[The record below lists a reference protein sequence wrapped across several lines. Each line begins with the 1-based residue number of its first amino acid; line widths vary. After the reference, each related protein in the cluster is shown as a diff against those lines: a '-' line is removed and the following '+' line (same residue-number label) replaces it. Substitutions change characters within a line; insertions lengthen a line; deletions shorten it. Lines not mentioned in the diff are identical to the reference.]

1 MHPTHLPNVET
12 RFYCP
17 QAFLSLD
24 SQCREDTLNENRHI
38 GIETSQHMHDEGH
51 MYNTYNI
58 PTTMSPMVVCPQA
71 VGKPHTLWV
80 AFAKFYERHGD
91 IANARVIFDKATQV
105 ELKYMDDLATVWCEW
120 AEMELR
126 HKNFKRALS
135 LMRQATQPPATLGTR
150 QVGHVPFC
158 FFLLLSLL
166 VFFSLLHH
174 RSAS

>member
-1 MHPTHLPNVET
+1 M
-12 RFYCP
+12 F
-17 QAFLSLD
+17 
-24 SQCREDTLNENRHI
+24 
-38 GIETSQHMHDEGH
+38 
-51 MYNTYNI
+51 
-58 PTTMSPMVVCPQA
+58 VCPQA

-91 IANARVIFDKATQV
+91 IANARVIFDKATQE

-150 QVGHVPFC
+150 QVRNVPLLVLPLTHPRV
-158 FFLLLSLL
+158 LLLLPHVLWISWLRCRIC
-166 VFFSLLHH
+166 FSILEPMLLHLITPAALWQ
-174 RSAS
+174 RMLLT

>member
-1 MHPTHLPNVET
+1 M
-12 RFYCP
+12 
-17 QAFLSLD
+17 
-24 SQCREDTLNENRHI
+24 
-38 GIETSQHMHDEGH
+38 
-51 MYNTYNI
+51 
-58 PTTMSPMVVCPQA
+58 
-71 VGKPHTLWV
+71 GKPHTLWV

-150 QVGHVPFC
+150 QVGSVPFLVL
-158 FFLLLSLL
+158 FLTHPRVLLTLLPPSSLQYQL
-166 VFFSLLHH
+166 GEI
-174 RSAS
+174 

>member
-1 MHPTHLPNVET
+1 MRSKE
-12 RFYCP
+12 
-17 QAFLSLD
+17 
-24 SQCREDTLNENRHI
+24 HI
-38 GIETSQHMHDEGH
+38 FNKTQ
-51 MYNTYNI
+51 NK
-58 PTTMSPMVVCPQA
+58 SPVLVCLQA

-91 IANARVIFDKATQV
+91 VANARVIFDKASQV

-150 QVGHVPFC
+150 QVGNGAVSFHL
-158 FFLLLSLL
+158 FFLLSLI
-166 VFFSLLHH
+166 VFFSLLYH
-174 RSAS
+174 RSSS

>member
-1 MHPTHLPNVET
+1 M
-12 RFYCP
+12 R
-17 QAFLSLD
+17 
-24 SQCREDTLNENRHI
+24 
-38 GIETSQHMHDEGH
+38 DEGY
-51 MYNTYNI
+51 MDNKCNI
-58 PTTMSPMVVCPQA
+58 PNIVLPMFVCPQA

-135 LMRQATQPPATLGTR
+135 LMRQATQPPASLGTR
-150 QVGHVPFC
+150 QVGNVPFC
-158 FFLLLSLL
+158 FLFSVSLM
-166 VFFSLLHH
+166 VFFSLFYH
-174 RSAS
+174 RSAG

>member
-1 MHPTHLPNVET
+1 MNQDRLV
-12 RFYCP
+12 
-17 QAFLSLD
+17 
-24 SQCREDTLNENRHI
+24 
-38 GIETSQHMHDEGH
+38 GIETYQQMHSKGH
-51 MYNTYNI
+51 MYNKCSI
-58 PTTMSPMVVCPQA
+58 PNVTSPIFVCLQA

-150 QVGHVPFC
+150 QVGKVPFC
-158 FFLLLSLL
+158 FFLLLSLT
-166 VFFSLLHH
+166 VFFSLLLSLVVFSFLRSRMVFFSLCYH
-174 RSAS
+174 RSAV